1 MTDTKDK
8 IPSFGGIDHKDI
20 AERLANIQAK
30 LKAPKNQEN
39 KFGGYKYRS
48 CEDILEAVKPLL
60 KEEAVVLTI
69 SDTIEE
75 VGGRIYV
82 KATAS
87 IMDGWST
94 ISTTAYARE
103 AEARKGMDDS
113 QVTGS
118 ASSYARKYALNGL
131 FAIDDTKDA
140 DATNT
145 HEKGQNEAQA
155 LDNRPA
161 TTQQLEKIK
170 KTVENIAALLTYYKV
185 DRLEDL
191 TFGQAR
197 DAISRKERQSR
208 GE

>member
-1 MTDTKDK
+1 MTATAADRQNITKK
-8 IPSFGGIDHKDI
+8 LV
-20 AERLANIQAK
+20 AIQAE

-60 KEEAVVLTI
+60 QKQGLALI
-69 SDTIEE
+69 LCDKIIE
-75 VGGRIYV
+75 VGGRVYV
-82 KATAS
+82 EATATIIDSGDAGSS
-87 IMDGWST
+87 IGVA
-94 ISTTAYARE
+94 AYARE

-145 HEKGQNEAQA
+145 HEKGKNEAQE
-155 LDNRPA
+155 L
-161 TTQQLEKIK
+161 
-170 KTVENIAALLTYYKV
+170 ENIAGLLTYYQV

-191 TFGQAR
+191 TFAQAR

-208 GE
+208 G